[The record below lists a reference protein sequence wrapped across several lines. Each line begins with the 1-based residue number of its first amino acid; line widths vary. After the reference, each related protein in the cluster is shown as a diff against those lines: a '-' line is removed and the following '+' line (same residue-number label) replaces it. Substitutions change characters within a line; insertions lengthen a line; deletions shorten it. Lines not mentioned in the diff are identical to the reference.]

1 MVPVDGFRRSRLLR
15 VTPLRRDVLIALAG
29 LAAQAIFLAV
39 APAGQGGRGFPLDD
53 SWIYQTYARSLL
65 TTGRWAFV
73 PGVPSTGSTSLL
85 WTPLLAPGHLPG
97 LSPYWWTQL
106 AGWLALTAAA
116 LGAARLAEGEESR
129 PAVGLAAGLAVAL
142 CWQMVWAAA
151 SGMETALFA
160 ALLLWFWGW
169 VRRHD
174 PTAPGLRP
182 RDSLLLGLWA
192 GLLMLA
198 RPEGVL
204 APGVAGVYGLLT
216 PLPLRERLRRAALAG
231 LGFSL
236 ILLPFFGMNLLISG
250 SPWPNTFY
258 AKQTEYAILWGQPYL
273 LRLAQQAGVSF
284 VGAQALLIPAL
295 VYGAAAA
302 LRSRPRRPAALLPLI
317 WVMLHW
323 ALYAARLP
331 VTYQHGRYAM
341 PTVAVLMAV
350 GVAAMLALAR
360 PAAQRRLIRIA
371 SRAWLLAFAL
381 TLALSAVVLGAPAY
395 GRDVAFIDGEMVAA
409 ARWLAANTPE
419 DAVVA
424 AHDIGAIG
432 YFAPRPLIDLAG
444 LVSPEV
450 IPFMHD
456 DRQLAEFV
464 ITRGADYL
472 VIFPR
477 WSSAYQHLASDPR
490 FCPVWDA
497 SQGAGYGGASR
508 LGPMTVYAVC
518 GR

>member
-1 MVPVDGFRRSRLLR
+1 MVPADRPQHSPRFRL
-15 VTPLRRDVLIALAG
+15 TPLRRDVLIALAA
-29 LAAQAIFLAV
+29 LAAQAIFLAA
-39 APAGQGGRGFPLDD
+39 APVGQGGRGFPLDD
-53 SWIYQTYARSLL
+53 SWIYQTYARSLM

-129 PAVGLAAGLAVAL
+129 PAVGLAAGLSVAL

-160 ALLLWFWGW
+160 ALLLWFWVW
-169 VRRHD
+169 VWRHD
-174 PTAPGLRP
+174 PAAPGLRP
-182 RDSLLLGLWA
+182 RDSLLLGLWT

-204 APGVAGVYGLLT
+204 APGVAGLYGLLA
-216 PLPLRERLRRAALAG
+216 PLPLRDRLRRAALAG

-258 AKQTEYAILWGQPYL
+258 AKQTEYAILWGQPYP

-295 VYGAAAA
+295 GFVVVDA
-302 LRSRPRRPAALLPLI
+302 LRGRPRRWLAVLPLI
-317 WVMLHW
+317 WIILHW
-323 ALYAARLP
+323 MLYAARLP
-331 VTYQHGRYAM
+331 VTYQHGRYAIPTM
-341 PTVAVLMAV
+341 PVLMAQ
-350 GVAAMLALAR
+350 GVAGMLARAR
-360 PAAQRRLIRIA
+360 PGADRMVTRIT

-381 TLALSAVVLGAPAY
+381 TLLLSVVVLGAPAY
-395 GRDVAFIDGEMVAA
+395 GRDVAFIDGEMVAV
-409 ARWLAANTPE
+409 ARWLAANTPQ
-419 DAVVA
+419 DAVIA
-424 AHDIGAIG
+424 AHDIGALG

-456 DRQLAEFV
+456 DRRLAEFV
-464 ITRGADYL
+464 ITHGADYL
-472 VIFPR
+472 VIFPQ
-477 WSSAYQHLASDPR
+477 WSSAYQRLAADPR

-497 SQGAGYGGASR
+497 SQGAGYGGSSR
-508 LGPMTVYAVC
+508 LGPMTVYAAC